1 MCALCCYS
9 YYMFVWCRRVFIYT
23 CVSLCTLHAIPLG
36 PNLLCN
42 ALLIVLPL
50 CHARSLQTELRGS
63 LRHLF
68 LWEESKH
75 RDALHEQRKCFFPS
89 GRLQRAGRRSSLF
102 FFYQKSVTWAESLF
116 NRMCLNVCCIFLCA
130 VISLRPSFNHWA
142 SVPLQRLMNDTS
154 FPQPRTLITSI
165 NNPLCCFCCLGHL
178 TILLPLT
185 LDFTEVF
192 RWSHCGDFSVVSKRW
207 AAVVKGY
214 KSTGSIVLVCRL
226 AVPGQGL
233 LFDWIITTKLLGAG
247 SSSVCIWYT
256 YLSSHTNNL
265 NDCLTHSGKHD
276 IIGTFQHSMIWFW
289 TGFDSMAMH
298 FLGLNHRSPLVFLWG
313 LFIKIKFLFKR

>member
-36 PNLLCN
+36 PTLLCN

-102 FFYQKSVTWAESLF
+102 FFIRSRWRELSRSLTGCASMSAVSF
-116 NRMCLNVCCIFLCA
+116 CALWYLWDPALTTEHLCRCNVL
-130 VISLRPSFNHWA
+130 W
-142 SVPLQRLMNDTS
+142 M
-154 FPQPRTLITSI
+154 
-165 NNPLCCFCCLGHL
+165 
-178 TILLPLT
+178 ILL
-185 LDFTEVF
+185 
-192 RWSHCGDFSVVSKRW
+192 
-207 AAVVKGY
+207 
-214 KSTGSIVLVCRL
+214 
-226 AVPGQGL
+226 
-233 LFDWIITTKLLGAG
+233 
-247 SSSVCIWYT
+247 
-256 YLSSHTNNL
+256 
-265 NDCLTHSGKHD
+265 
-276 IIGTFQHSMIWFW
+276 
-289 TGFDSMAMH
+289 
-298 FLGLNHRSPLVFLWG
+298 SPSPEL
-313 LFIKIKFLFKR
+313 